1 MTESSTLIIIMVQ
14 VSSALF
20 KDKTVELDGVR
31 VRLEG
36 TTEFIMNKVIN
47 VLTECQCKSRKHGNY
62 SVCLIL

>member
-1 MTESSTLIIIMVQ
+1 MTESSTRIIIVVQ

-36 TTEFIMNKVIN
+36 TTE
-47 VLTECQCKSRKHGNY
+47 L
-62 SVCLIL
+62 L